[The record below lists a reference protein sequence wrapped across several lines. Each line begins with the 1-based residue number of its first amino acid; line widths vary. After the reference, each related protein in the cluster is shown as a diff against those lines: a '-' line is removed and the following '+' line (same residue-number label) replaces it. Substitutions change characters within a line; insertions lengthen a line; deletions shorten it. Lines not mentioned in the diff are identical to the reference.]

1 MTMRHVAMFGW
12 TVLTFTSFSYVC
24 RVRGEKLSERED
36 LVKVEV
42 ELMFM
47 VCEYRGTFF
56 FYMLV
61 W

>member
-1 MTMRHVAMFGW
+1 MRHVAMFGW

-24 RVRGEKLSERED
+24 RVRGEKLSEREN

-47 VCEYRGTFF
+47 VSEYCGTFF
-56 FYMLV
+56 
-61 W
+61 

>member
-1 MTMRHVAMFGW
+1 MMMRHVAMFGW

-24 RVRGEKLSERED
+24 RVRGEKLSEREN

-42 ELMFM
+42 ELMVM

-56 FYMLV
+56 
-61 W
+61 